1 MIQRIFFREMGW
13 TKSIVD
19 TIDLGSN
26 DEFPSV
32 ARISREVIN
41 EQLKRCAT
49 VLCSEALMEI
59 ASS

>member
-1 MIQRIFFREMGW
+1 MGW